1 MSYMRD
7 ADDIRLD
14 TLHLSRYNLSGVELA
29 YAENNTG
36 SQTTVPV
43 FSTYVAVPGATIV
56 VPPTDGPVVVEYGA
70 EMRVGTS
77 GGGVGFLVLFQY
89 TIDGTGTQLH
99 QSALGYVAAQI
110 TAWSGTN
117 EVKGRM
123 RLAPSASERILG
135 LRTTLIR
142 DSGGV
147 TLFIGN
153 GILSGSPTFLAAMG
167 A

>member
-1 MSYMRD
+1 M
-7 ADDIRLD
+7 
-14 TLHLSRYNLSGVELA
+14 
-29 YAENNTG
+29 
-36 SQTTVPV
+36 PV
-43 FSTYVAVPGATIV
+43 YSTYSAVPGATII
-56 VPPTDGPVVVEYGA
+56 VPATTSPVVVEYGC

-77 GGGVGFLVLFQY
+77 GGGVGFLVLYQY

-117 EVKGRM
+117 EVKGRV
-123 RLAPSASERILG
+123 RFAASASERILG

-142 DSGGV
+142 DSGAV

-153 GILSGSPTFLAAMG
+153 GILGGSPTYLAAT
-167 A
+167 AA